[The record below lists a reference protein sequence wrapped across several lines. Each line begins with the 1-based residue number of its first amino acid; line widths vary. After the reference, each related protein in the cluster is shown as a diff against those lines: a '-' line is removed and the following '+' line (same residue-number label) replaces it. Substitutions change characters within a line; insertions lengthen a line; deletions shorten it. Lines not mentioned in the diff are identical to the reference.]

1 MATKHSWEQ
10 RIERATELGRS
21 TAHARDILVFYAE
34 VLKWQRD
41 LYHQIAAASAREPLT
56 GHFDRDLPIFLDQLD
71 SLFALVRQCGSE
83 ALAAQ
88 ADQLSATKET
98 WFEMLAAS
106 WHGETDPEESFF
118 ARAGLQPYLER
129 LAETN
134 LRPADSRLAASS
146 IANIECPDVAQ
157 PIRQCP
163 FCGRKPQLAL
173 LTNETAGPGSLEG
186 SAEAGRR
193 FLVCGDCQ
201 TRWPFQRIACAN
213 CPETNP
219 RKLAYFSADVI
230 PHIRIECCESCRHYI
245 KSIDL
250 TRDNRCVPVVDELA
264 ALPLDLW
271 AREQSYCKIRL
282 NLAGM

>member
-1 MATKHSWEQ
+1 MAAKYSWEQ
-10 RIERATELGRS
+10 RIERAAELARS
-21 TAHARDILVFYAE
+21 TAHARDILIFYAE

-41 LYHQIAAASAREPLT
+41 LYHQIAAASVRQPLT
-56 GHFDRDLPIFLDQLD
+56 GHFDRDLPVFLDQLD
-71 SLFALVRQCGSE
+71 SLFALVRQCGSA

-88 ADQLSATKET
+88 ADQLAATKDQ
-98 WFEMLAAS
+98 WDEMLAAY
-106 WHGETDPEESFF
+106 WRGELDPEQSFF
-118 ARAGLQPYLER
+118 ARSCLQPYLER

-134 LRPADSRLAASS
+134 TRPIGSGLIVTSTENAEDLAA
-146 IANIECPDVAQ
+146 AQ
-157 PIRQCP
+157 PARSCP

-186 SAEAGRR
+186 GAEAGRR
-193 FLVCGDCQ
+193 FLVCGDCL

-213 CPETNP
+213 CPEMNP
-219 RKLAYFSADVI
+219 KKLAYFSTDAI
-230 PHIRIECCESCRHYI
+230 PHIRIECCESCRHYL

-271 AREQSYCKIRL
+271 AREQGYCKIRL